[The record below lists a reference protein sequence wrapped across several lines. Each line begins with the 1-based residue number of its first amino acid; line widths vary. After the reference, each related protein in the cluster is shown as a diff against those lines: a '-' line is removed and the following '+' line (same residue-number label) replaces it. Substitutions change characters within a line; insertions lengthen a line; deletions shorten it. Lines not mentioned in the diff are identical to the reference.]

1 MTWNSM
7 IFTPDGGIIVRTVNG
22 EQTRSVQNEA
32 IQYFGKPLARSVAAF
47 PGGPLSATR
56 YL

>member
-1 MTWNSM
+1 M